1 MKKIIITILIAVIIP
16 SIAFAKPIPLSQ
28 QIINLKA
35 QITSLTK
42 ENTNLKAEIARLNAE
57 LNKKT
62 VTTPV
67 TVSKQVSI
75 ACREAKADLLVAN
88 KRLYDVQAKY
98 KQLDRELRDRL
109 KDATNDPYFIRSL
122 AELNKKESVELDS
135 AFARISGVNA
145 LILKECS
152 N

>member
-1 MKKIIITILIAVIIP
+1 MKKIILLILIAVITP

-28 QIINLKA
+28 QILNLKA
-35 QITSLTK
+35 QITSLIK
-42 ENTNLKAEIARLNAE
+42 ENTNLKAEIARLNTE

-62 VTTPV
+62 ATAPV
-67 TVSKQVSI
+67 TVSKQISI
-75 ACREAKADLLVAN
+75 ECREAKADLLVAN

-98 KQLDRELRDRL
+98 KQLDRDLRDRL

-122 AELNKKESVELDS
+122 AELNKQESVELDS

-145 LILKECS
+145 LILKAC